1 LKHRF
6 ELRVYYE
13 DTDFA
18 GVVYYA
24 NYLKFIERA
33 RTEFMRSLGIDQ
45 TRFRVETG
53 LVFAVRSLE
62 AEYLKP
68 AKFDDELAVVTSL
81 ESLSGARAV
90 LKQDVFR
97 NNDRLF
103 SSRVTIACI
112 ADSGRPCRFPEIA
125 AAALRRHA
133 RGNR

>member
-1 LKHRF
+1 MKHRF

-24 NYLKFIERA
+24 NYLKYIERA

-45 TRFRVETG
+45 KRFRFETG
-53 LVFAVRSLE
+53 SVFAVRSLE

-68 AKFDDELAVVTSL
+68 AKFDDELTVITSL
-81 ESLSGARAV
+81 EELSGARAA

-103 SSRVTIACI
+103 SSRVTVACI
-112 ADSGRPCRFPEIA
+112 SESGKPCRFPEFA
-125 AAALRRHA
+125 AAAMRQHV
-133 RGNR
+133 RGN

>member
-1 LKHRF
+1 MKHRF

-24 NYLKFIERA
+24 NYFKFIERA

-45 TRFRVETG
+45 KRLRAETG
-53 LVFAVRSLE
+53 LAFAVRSLE

-68 AKFDDELAVVTSL
+68 AKFDDELTVITSL
-81 ESLSGARAV
+81 EELTGARAA

-97 NNDRLF
+97 GDDRLF
-103 SSRVTIACI
+103 SSRVTVACI
-112 ADSGRPCRFPEIA
+112 SESGNPRRFPAFA
-125 AAALRRHA
+125 AAAMRRHA
-133 RGNR
+133 RGN

>member
-1 LKHRF
+1 MKHRF

-18 GVVYYA
+18 GIVYYA

-45 TRFRVETG
+45 TRLRVETG
-53 LVFAVRSLE
+53 SVFAVRSIE
-62 AEYLKP
+62 AEFLKP
-68 AKFDDELAVVTSL
+68 AKFDDELTVITSL
-81 ESLSGARAV
+81 EELSGARAA

-103 SSRVTIACI
+103 SSRVTVACI
-112 ADSGRPCRFPEIA
+112 AESGRPSRFPEFA
-125 AAALRRHA
+125 AAAMRRHA
-133 RGNR
+133 CGN

>member
-1 LKHRF
+1 MKHRF

-45 TRFRVETG
+45 RRFRIETG
-53 LVFAVRSLE
+53 LVFAVRALE

-68 AKFDDELAVVTSL
+68 ATFDDELTVITSL
-81 ESLSGARAV
+81 EELSGARAV
-90 LKQDVFR
+90 LKQDIFR

-103 SSRVTIACI
+103 SSRVAVACI
-112 ADSGRPCRFPEIA
+112 AGTGKPRRFPDFA
-125 AAALRRHA
+125 AAAMRRHV
-133 RGNR
+133 RGN